1 MTKSTSRLHEVN
13 LFEKAASLLRRRD
26 SNSAHLL
33 ASYPRQTS
41 TPGDLKTE
49 LTPFHE
55 PPSFW
60 PGDSHLSQ
68 RSCTCARHLASHF
81 PSQLAWY
88 LQTTEKFAGSLLPR
102 QAEGQA
108 SPLRIQATCPNG
120 PRKLGHSRAVV
131 LDKERSTWKSCKV
144 GMGVCREQHTPR
156 IFSSNKSPR

>member
-55 PPSFW
+55 PPLSGLEILICPKEAAPVHATWRATSQASW
-60 PGDSHLSQ
+60 PGTFKPLKNLQALFSQ
-68 RSCTCARHLASHF
+68 DKLKDKPALCGFRPPALM
-81 PSQLAWY
+81 
-88 LQTTEKFAGSLLPR
+88 
-102 QAEGQA
+102 
-108 SPLRIQATCPNG
+108 G
-120 PRKLGHSRAVV
+120 PES
-131 LDKERSTWKSCKV
+131 
-144 GMGVCREQHTPR
+144 
-156 IFSSNKSPR
+156 